1 MKNFLKI
8 AEGVDVLPLLME
20 LHRQPHLWNRNDVRL
35 SKAGPHWQSDD
46 IWLRYK
52 DESENK
58 QSGDYRNFSDP
69 HDGVWY
75 PAYYALPS
83 ARKLIFSLMARV
95 EGERIGG
102 IFIYRVA
109 PGKEILPHIDSGW
122 HVDFYDK
129 FNVCLQSNPR
139 AAFVYEDEAMVQRP
153 GDVHRFVNTEKH
165 SVVNSGEEDHI
176 VMTVCIRVHDYA
188 ARFQGEDGVS
198 EAQKINEKLGLV
210 AGQSEELCLQ
220 RG

>member
-1 MKNFLKI
+1 MKNYLQI
-8 AEGVDVLPLLME
+8 GSGVDVMPLVTE

-35 SKAGPHWQSDD
+35 SKAGPHWQTDD

-58 QSGDYRNFSDP
+58 KSGDYRNFSDP

-83 ARKLIFSLMARV
+83 ARSMIFDLMRRV

-109 PGKEILPHIDSGW
+109 PGKKIFPHIDTGW
-122 HVDFYDK
+122 HVNYFDK
-129 FNVCLQSNPR
+129 FNICLQSNPQ
-139 AAFVYEDEAMVQRP
+139 AAFVYDEDGEAMVQRP
-153 GDVHRFVNTEKH
+153 GDVHRFVNTRTH
-165 SVVNSGEEDHI
+165 SVVNDGSDDHI
-176 VMTVCIRVHDYA
+176 VMTVCIRVHDYE
-188 ARFQGEDGVS
+188 ARFKGDDGVS
-198 EAQKINEKLGLV
+198 EAQKVNKKMEADGV
-210 AGQSEELCLQ
+210 EEFST
-220 RG
+220 R